1 MIVRSVGANFV
12 SQLDCALP
20 IPNTPIVFLES
31 FGIIRVAEFFSR
43 KDNLANVSDFMG
55 TCALI

>member
-31 FGIIRVAEFFSR
+31 FGIIRVVEFFSR
-43 KDNLANVSDFMG
+43 KENLAHVSDFRG
-55 TCALI
+55 TYALI

>member
-1 MIVRSVGANFV
+1 MIVRSVGANFA
-12 SQLDCALP
+12 SQLDCTLP

-43 KDNLANVSDFMG
+43 RDNLADVNGFMG